1 MNVSFHKCATGDT
14 QFTVYSCYGKVYRK
28 KNKTEQ
34 NSKGNATNS
43 KDYLVGGNQHG
54 HKKSKDKLIK
64 VSLRFS
70 SDLIAVSE
78 FKFNLAI
85 GSNPWCLVLKVAFS

>member
-1 MNVSFHKCATGDT
+1 MNESSYKCATGDT

-34 NSKGNATNS
+34 KSKGNATNS
-43 KDYLVGGNQHG
+43 KDFLGGCNQHG

-70 SDLIAVSE
+70 SDLIAVS
-78 FKFNLAI
+78 NLKSI
-85 GSNPWCLVLKVAFS
+85 LH

>member
-14 QFTVYSCYGKVYRK
+14 QFTVYSCYGKAYRK

-34 NSKGNATNS
+34 KSKGNATNS
-43 KDYLVGGNQHG
+43 KDFLGGCNQHG
-54 HKKSKDKLIK
+54 HKKSNDKLIK

-70 SDLIAVSE
+70 SDLIAVS
-78 FKFNLAI
+78 NLKSI
-85 GSNPWCLVLKVAFS
+85 LH

>member
-34 NSKGNATNS
+34 KSKGNVTNS
-43 KDYLVGGNQHG
+43 KDYLGGGYQHG
-54 HKKSKDKLIK
+54 HKKVKI
-64 VSLRFS
+64 
-70 SDLIAVSE
+70 
-78 FKFNLAI
+78 N
-85 GSNPWCLVLKVAFS
+85 

>member
-1 MNVSFHKCATGDT
+1 MCNWRYAVHRIQLLWESL
-14 QFTVYSCYGKVYRK
+14 SE

-34 NSKGNATNS
+34 KSKGNATNS
-43 KDYLVGGNQHG
+43 KDYLGGGNQHG

-70 SDLIAVSE
+70 SDLIAVS
-78 FKFNLAI
+78 NLKSI
-85 GSNPWCLVLKVAFS
+85 LH

>member
-1 MNVSFHKCATGDT
+1 MCNWRYAVHRIQLLWESL
-14 QFTVYSCYGKVYRK
+14 SE

-34 NSKGNATNS
+34 KSKGNATNS
-43 KDYLVGGNQHG
+43 KDYLGGCNQHG

-70 SDLIAVSE
+70 SDLIAVS
-78 FKFNLAI
+78 NLKSI
-85 GSNPWCLVLKVAFS
+85 LH